1 MTANFTLNKTLESMA
16 LYTSKAI
23 AQQAARMP
31 DVINLSFGEPEF
43 GPPAFL
49 QELIEREGLSWQAFM
64 HSVKGYEQPKGSP
77 ELRQAVAD
85 WYQQRYGLRVDPER
99 EVMITH
105 GGVEAISLAIQCTTQ
120 ENQSVIVSQPSY
132 MLYERAVSAL
142 NRQPVA
148 LSRPTGEAEYDAAL
162 NAVGEESQLHQAG
175 AMIVNSP
182 ENPSGYMLNARD
194 WDTVAAYT
202 HQHGIWLIH
211 DEVYDTMAWSE
222 RHRPALSHPVL
233 QNNTIM
239 INSFSKKFGLPGLR
253 IGWMVAK
260 EPVIN
265 MAAKLHDYFYL
276 GVNKQYEQIATLI
289 LREPRMGAWLEETG
303 AMLQR
308 RMEQA
313 IGRLTREL
321 GYQWPRQPR
330 GAMFLFPEVSGLY
343 DSMPMKW
350 RDESLTIGECVAA
363 YLLHEKRVAVVPGH
377 VYGKNSAS
385 HIRMVLCTPEEEF
398 NLALDRLTQKG
409 E

>member
-1 MTANFTLNKTLESMA
+1 M
-16 LYTSKAI
+16 
-23 AQQAARMP
+23 
-31 DVINLSFGEPEF
+31 
-43 GPPAFL
+43 
-49 QELIEREGLSWQAFM
+49 
-64 HSVKGYEQPKGSP
+64 
-77 ELRQAVAD
+77 
-85 WYQQRYGLRVDPER
+85 
-99 EVMITH
+99 
-105 GGVEAISLAIQCTTQ
+105 
-120 ENQSVIVSQPSY
+120 
-132 MLYERAVSAL
+132 
-142 NRQPVA
+142 
-148 LSRPTGEAEYDAAL
+148 
-162 NAVGEESQLHQAG
+162 
-175 AMIVNSP
+175 
-182 ENPSGYMLNARD
+182 
-194 WDTVAAYT
+194 
-202 HQHGIWLIH
+202 
-211 DEVYDTMAWSE
+211 
-222 RHRPALSHPVL
+222 
-233 QNNTIM
+233 
-239 INSFSKKFGLPGLR
+239 
-253 IGWMVAK
+253 
-260 EPVIN
+260 
-265 MAAKLHDYFYL
+265 
-276 GVNKQYEQIATLI
+276 I